1 MQIAI
6 EIPNDFVRLQSIQE
20 IEREMRLSYA
30 LWLFKNS
37 KITISKAAK
46 LADMDIY
53 GFISECKRN
62 EIPIINVTKEELL
75 EDIND
80 FSR

>member
-6 EIPNDFVRLQSIQE
+6 ELPNDFVILQSIQE

-30 LWLFKNS
+30 LWLFKNE
-37 KITISKAAK
+37 KITLLKAAQ
-46 LADMDIY
+46 LANLDVY
-53 GFISECKRN
+53 AFISECKKN

-75 EDIND
+75 EEIND